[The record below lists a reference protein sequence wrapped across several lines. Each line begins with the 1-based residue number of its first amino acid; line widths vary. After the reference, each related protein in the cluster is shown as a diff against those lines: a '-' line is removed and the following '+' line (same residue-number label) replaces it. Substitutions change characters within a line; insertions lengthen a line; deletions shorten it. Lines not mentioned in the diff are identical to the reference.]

1 MFDDVFDT
9 YWDEKDRYCIN
20 AKKLRTREHVLY
32 MLDRTQEMFVWKGL
46 PKTIKPRILETY
58 FQVNGNVCLTE
69 VLNIPEGVNR
79 EKGLYIFFGG
89 LGGMLDE
96 NYEPTI
102 YTVANPYLNFSECL
116 EIGKDCVR
124 GRNDRHGIGL
134 LPLFMKYG
142 SMMNENEVSMNM
154 LSICYRIDNLIS
166 ADDDRTYES
175 AKQYFNDI
183 IDGQFGAI
191 SSSEFFD
198 GIRNEK
204 TSGSTRSI
212 KDLIEYEQYLK
223 ASCFNDIGLNSNYNM
238 KRERMVASESQ
249 MNDDALIPLVDNMIK
264 CRNEFIEE
272 VKEMYGDKYDL
283 SELSV
288 ELNPIWDLDHQYYG
302 MIPEDITDEEVEEDL
317 TEEEPEEATEEETE
331 ETTEEEPEEV
341 TEEENEET
349 TEEETNEDSERSENE
364 ETEIETDA
372 IEDLVKGV
380 EGIVEEVLEGKEV
393 DEDDEDDEVD

>member
-1 MFDDVFDT
+1 MFDDIFDT
-9 YWDEKDRYCIN
+9 YWDNKDRYCIN
-20 AKKLRTREHVLY
+20 AKKQRTRENVLY

-58 FQVNGNVCLTE
+58 FQTHGNVCLTE
-69 VLNIPEGVNR
+69 VLNIPEGINR

-124 GRNDRHGIGL
+124 GRNDRHGVGL

-223 ASCFNDIGLNSNYNM
+223 ASWYNEIGLNSNYNM

-272 VKEMYGDKYDL
+272 TKELYGDKYDL

-317 TEEEPEEATEEETE
+317 SEEETEGTEEPEGTEDEPE
-331 ETTEEEPEEV
+331 ETTEEEPEV
-341 TEEENEET
+341 
-349 TEEETNEDSERSENE
+349 SERSENE

-380 EGIVEEVLEGKEV
+380 AGIVEEVLEGEEMEEGEENENNEV
-393 DEDDEDDEVD
+393 D